1 MLNKIWYAFI
11 IISIIVSIFLGKTD
25 ELNTEIFNSLDST
38 VQMCIGLFG
47 TICFWSGMMNIA
59 KNTSFIDKIKKII
72 NPLVT
77 FLFPDVKSE
86 ETKNDISMNMVSN
99 IMGLG
104 NAATPLGISAMKKM
118 EKENENYDML
128 SDSMIM
134 FIVINTASIQIIPT
148 TVIAIRSSLGSNN
161 PTGIII
167 PVWFAS
173 ICAFSTVI
181 ILTKILSRRKKW

>member
-1 MLNKIWYAFI
+1 MLNKIWYIF
-11 IISIIVSIFLGKTD
+11 IIVSIIVALFMGKME
-25 ELNTEIFNSLDST
+25 ELNTAIFQSIDST
-38 VQMCIGLFG
+38 VQVCIGLLG

-59 KNTSFIDKIKKII
+59 QNTSFLSKIKKLIH
-72 NPLVT
+72 PLVT
-77 FLFPDVKSE
+77 FLFPDVKDE

-118 EKENENYDML
+118 EKENEDPDKL
-128 SDSMIM
+128 SNAMVM
-134 FIVINTASIQIIPT
+134 FIVINTASIQLIPT
-148 TVIAIRSSLGSNN
+148 TVIAIRSSLGSHN

-173 ICAFSTVI
+173 ICSFATVVF
-181 ILTKILSRRKKW
+181 LTKFLSRRKK